1 MQLKLLLIMMTTDCI
16 DAVDHANAK
25 SNHGND
31 DDKDYYNGAI
41 KCSFT
46 AYSACGLVPVLSAF
60 GVFVC

>member
-1 MQLKLLLIMMTTDCI
+1 MTTECI

-25 SNHGND
+25 SNRGND